1 MIEEIKVKKR
11 MSLRKKI
18 IFGFSISAFI
28 ITILAGFEYFNFIQV
43 RNEMRFL
50 EVTATLRNQSLQL
63 RRHEKNYFL
72 FPEKAADEAKATH
85 DYLDQLNTT
94 IDAMQSGDPGKI
106 GSLKELVSQYSQKFS
121 NIEKLLPEV
130 TQDFENR
137 KTTFT
142 PYEIFIPLM
151 EADSRDKPLYV
162 ADLLQN
168 QFFFPP
174 TDQQVVKLQE
184 LDSDIIA
191 LRETGENIIET
202 SRNLDTDARD
212 GAEGGIRLSQIAIL
226 IFFPLFL
233 LFGLSAML
241 YISTDVVK
249 RLKILTG
256 AIEKIGKRYTHGA
269 PAPHS
274 EATHKDEVDVLV
286 EKFNNMNTQLIAWE
300 DELDEKNREL
310 LQSKKLAAIGTLA
323 SGVAHEL
330 NNPLNNI
337 NISAQVLKKQAGPRD
352 SAATRE
358 IIDDIV
364 GQITRVKG
372 IVGNML
378 EFAREREPRLEE
390 VELNSLVSNVYS
402 LVSGTHDV
410 NGITFVLD
418 SNEGGVLLQG
428 DPSQLEQVFVNLFTN
443 AVAAMS
449 REGQLAVRIEPQTD
463 LVRIFVSDTGSGIS
477 EEDREKVFDPF
488 FTRKDKGT
496 GLGLAIVMNIIR
508 KHGGDISLV
517 SEEAMGTVFEI
528 TLPRSGAQ

>member
-1 MIEEIKVKKR
+1 

-63 RRHEKNYFL
+63 RRHEKNFFL
-72 FPEKAADEAKATH
+72 FPEKATGEAGATR
-85 DYLDQLNTT
+85 DYLTQLNDT
-94 IDAMQSGDPGKI
+94 ISAMQSDDPGKTS
-106 GSLKELVSQYSQKFS
+106 SLRNLVSQYSQKFG

-130 TQDFENR
+130 TQEFENR
-137 KTTFT
+137 KAAFA
-142 PYEIFIPLM
+142 PYESFVPLL

-162 ADLLQN
+162 ADYLQN
-168 QFFFPP
+168 QFSFPP
-174 TDQQVVKLQE
+174 ADPQVVRLRE
-184 LDSDIIA
+184 LDADIIT
-191 LRETGENIIET
+191 LRETGENIIEA
-202 SRNLDTDARD
+202 SRDLDTDARD
-212 GAEGGIRLSQIAIL
+212 GAERGIRLSQIAIL
-226 IFFPLFL
+226 VFFPLFL

-249 RLKILTG
+249 RLKTLTG
-256 AIEKIGKRYTHGA
+256 AIDRIGKRYAHGL
-269 PAPHS
+269 PAPRT
-274 EATHKDEVDVLV
+274 EAAHKDEVDVLV
-286 EKFNNMNTQLIAWE
+286 EKFNNMNSQLITWE

-323 SGVAHEL
+323 SGIAHEL

-337 NISAQVLKKQAGPRD
+337 SLSAQVLKKQFGPGD
-352 SAATRE
+352 STATTE

-364 GQITRVKG
+364 GQTARIKG

-390 VELNSLVSNVYS
+390 VELNSLVRNVHG

-410 NGITFVLD
+410 EGITFVLD
-418 SNEGGVLLQG
+418 SDDRGVRLQA
-428 DPSQLEQVFVNLFTN
+428 DPAQLEQVFVNLFTN
-443 AVAAMS
+443 AVAAMAGP
-449 REGQLAVRIEPQTD
+449 GQLTVRIEPEAEA
-463 LVRIFVSDTGSGIS
+463 VKIFVSDTGLGIS

-517 SEEAMGTVFEI
+517 SEEGMGTVFEI
-528 TLPRSGAQ
+528 TLPRSPAQ

>member
-1 MIEEIKVKKR
+1 

-72 FPEKAADEAKATH
+72 FPEKAADEAEATH
-85 DYLDQLNTT
+85 DYLAQLSDT
-94 IDAMQSGDPGKI
+94 IGAMQSGNPGKI
-106 GSLKELVSQYSQKFS
+106 SSLRDLVSQYGQRFGS
-121 NIEKLLPEV
+121 IELLLPQV
-130 TQDFENR
+130 TQEFENR
-137 KTTFT
+137 KAAFA
-142 PYEIFIPLM
+142 PYESFVPLM

-162 ADLLQN
+162 AAYLQN
-168 QFFFPP
+168 QFSFPP
-174 TDQQVVKLQE
+174 SDPQVVRLLE
-184 LDSDIIA
+184 LDSDIIT
-191 LRETGENIIET
+191 LRETGENIIEVST
-202 SRNLDTDARD
+202 NLDTDARD
-212 GAEGGIRLSQIAIL
+212 GAEGGIRQSQIAIL
-226 IFFPLFL
+226 VFFPLFL

-256 AIEKIGKRYTHGA
+256 AIDRIGKRYAHGA
-269 PAPHS
+269 PAPRT
-274 EATHKDEVDVLV
+274 EAVRKDEVDVLV
-286 EKFNNMNTQLIAWE
+286 EKFNNMNSQLITWE

-310 LQSKKLAAIGTLA
+310 LRSKKLAAIGTMA
-323 SGVAHEL
+323 SGIAHEL

-337 NISAQVLKKQAGPRD
+337 NISAQVLKKQVGP
-352 SAATRE
+352 SGPASTTE

-364 GQITRVKG
+364 GQTARVKG
-372 IVGNML
+372 IVGNLL

-390 VELNSLVSNVYS
+390 VELTSLVRNAFG

-410 NGITFVLD
+410 TGITFVLD
-418 SNEGGVLLQG
+418 ANDSDVRLQA
-428 DPSQLEQVFVNLFTN
+428 DPAQLEQVFVNLFTN
-443 AVAAMS
+443 AVAAMAGA
-449 REGQLAVRIEPQTD
+449 GQLTVRIEPEAQA
-463 LVRIFVSDTGSGIS
+463 VKIFVSDTGSGIS
-477 EEDREKVFDPF
+477 QEDREKVFDPF

-508 KHGGDISLV
+508 KHGGDISLF
-517 SEEAMGTVFEI
+517 SEEGMGTVFEI
-528 TLPRSGAQ
+528 TLPRSQAL

>member
-1 MIEEIKVKKR
+1 

-28 ITILAGFEYFNFIQV
+28 ITILAGFEYFNFIEV

-63 RRHEKNYFL
+63 RRHEKNFFL
-72 FPEKAADEAKATH
+72 FPEKAVDEAEATR
-85 DYLDQLNTT
+85 DYLKQLDDT
-94 IDAMQSGDPGKI
+94 IAALQSGDQDQI
-106 GSLKELVSQYSQKFS
+106 GALRNLVGQYSQKFD

-130 TQDFENR
+130 SQEFENR
-137 KTTFT
+137 KTAFA
-142 PYEIFIPLM
+142 PFESLVPLM

-162 ADLLQN
+162 ANYLQS
-168 QFFFPP
+168 QFAFPANDP
-174 TDQQVVKLQE
+174 QVVRLRE
-184 LDSDIIA
+184 LDADIIT
-191 LRETGENIIET
+191 LRETGENIIEV
-202 SRNLDTDARD
+202 SRVLDTDARD
-212 GAEGGIRLSQIAIL
+212 GAEAGIRLSQIAIL
-226 IFFPLFL
+226 VFFPLFL

-249 RLKILTG
+249 RLKTLTV
-256 AIEKIGKRYTHGA
+256 AIDRIGKRYSHGV
-269 PAPHS
+269 PAPH
-274 EATHKDEVDVLV
+274 ADAGHKDEVDVLV
-286 EKFNNMNTQLIAWE
+286 TKFNNMNEQLITWE

-323 SGVAHEL
+323 AGIAHEL

-337 NISAQVLKKQAGPRD
+337 NISAQVLKKQVDPHD
-352 SAATRE
+352 SAATTE

-364 GQITRVKG
+364 GQTARVKG

-390 VELNSLVSNVYS
+390 VELTSLISRVYG

-410 NGITFVLD
+410 TGIKFMLD
-418 SNEGGVLLQG
+418 PEDKVVRLQA
-428 DPSQLEQVFVNLFTN
+428 DPAQLEQVFINLFSN
-443 AVAAMS
+443 AITAMGGA
-449 REGQLAVRIEPQTD
+449 GQLAARIEPEAEI
-463 LVRIFVSDTGSGIS
+463 VRIFVSDTGEGIS

-496 GLGLAIVMNIIR
+496 GLGLAIVMNIIK
-508 KHGGDISLV
+508 KHSGDISLV
-517 SEEAMGTVFEI
+517 SEESMGTVFEI
-528 TLPRSGAQ
+528 TLPRSPAQ